1 MEKVLD
7 ENDIRYISEF
17 QEYLD
22 IVKESIKDT
31 DKAKQSDTERIQKQR
46 DAWYSVTSISNE
58 ATCFLD
64 HAESLLEL
72 LKTTFFEKAT
82 PDDLTQT
89 WDIDHTY
96 KIIQDTLYAI
106 SWKIA
111 RANAMLHAGMGTEHG
126 YLQGMK
132 ISVKEMDDTI
142 KRVNAL
148 KDIR

>member
-1 MEKVLD
+1 ME
-7 ENDIRYISEF
+7 N
-17 QEYLD
+17 Q
-22 IVKESIKDT
+22 
-31 DKAKQSDTERIQKQR
+31 QSLMQQ
-46 DAWYSVTSISNE
+46 DALYHASCLSDE
-58 ATCFLD
+58 ATCYLD
-64 HAESLLEL
+64 QAESLIQL
-72 LKTTFFEKAT
+72 LIDSYFEGASVEDFNGKCGIEYA
-82 PDDLTQT
+82 
-89 WDIDHTY
+89 Y